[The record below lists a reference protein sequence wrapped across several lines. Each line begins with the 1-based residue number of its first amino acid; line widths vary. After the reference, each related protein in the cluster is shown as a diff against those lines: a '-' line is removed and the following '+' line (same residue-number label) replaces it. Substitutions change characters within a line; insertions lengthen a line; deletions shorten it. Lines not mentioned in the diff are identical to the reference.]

1 MKHIVLGLLVVAV
14 FVATSGSVQGSGHAA
29 ATPVEAVTILVS
41 GGTPQGPARSG
52 CSLGQRT
59 YRDCPVTDRMRQ
71 RLEQGSQAAFG
82 EPVSRGSG
90 QDLSPRI
97 SVAEIERTGDVALVN
112 AGFEGGVARVTL
124 TYVVRGQG
132 RTWLVDDSYCAGRP
146 ETTIYTQ
153 PNPIP
158 PCDVAPASL
167 PDTAG
172 SPFQSRA
179 WPAIL
184 SGLVALTLGAAL
196 RRRGYLTRRA
206 G

>member
-1 MKHIVLGLLVVAV
+1 MKHIVLGLLVVAA
-14 FVATSGSVQGSGHAA
+14 FVTTAGSVRGSGHEA

-41 GGTPQGPARSG
+41 GGTPQGPVRSG
-52 CSLGQRT
+52 CGLGQRT

-97 SVAEIERTGDVALVN
+97 SVAEIERSGDVALVN
-112 AGFEGGVARVTL
+112 AGFEGGVATVTI

-132 RTWLVDDSYCAGRP
+132 GTWLVDDSYCAGRP

-158 PCDVAPASL
+158 PCDVTPASL
-167 PDTAG
+167 PGTAG
-172 SPFQSRA
+172 RPFQGRV

-184 SGLVALTLGAAL
+184 SGLTAFTLGAAM
-196 RRRGYLTRRA
+196 RRRGQLARRT